1 MTRDEAIDIA
11 TKYARDNN
19 FLIAQLEIAKLLPA
33 APPIRDRE
41 EWSVVFENGM
51 VRGSALVFTVDPR
64 TKRAELFE
72 P

>member
-1 MTRDEAIDIA
+1 MDRNEAIEIA
-11 TKYARDNN
+11 AEYARDNN
-19 FLIAQLEIAKLLPA
+19 FLIGELEIAKLLPS

-51 VRGSALVFTVDPR
+51 VPGSALVFTIDPR
-64 TKRAELFE
+64 TRRAQLFV